1 MANPLRLTK
10 GEAVAGELIS
20 NGEVSVGTDLEVAD
34 DAYVT
39 GAFGKGVTVTTE
51 ADGASMAIS
60 AAELLGGIIVATPT
74 EARDIQAPT
83 AALLIEAVDADTE
96 TGLGFEFTVINLAA
110 DTHAL
115 TLTVNTGTTIVG
127 SATIAAA
134 TSATF
139 VARLASTSAVVIY
152 RK

>member
-10 GEAVAGELIS
+10 GEAIAGELIS
-20 NGEVSVGTDLEVAD
+20 GGEVAVGTDLEVAD

-74 EARDIQAPT
+74 EARNIQAPT